1 MDMANKTLSMTA
13 LAAAFIFAAGGA
25 FANETGTKSE
35 QPVADTVITTKVK
48 AELARDD
55 ETKARQINVT
65 TKNGVVKL
73 SGAVDSATAKQKA
86 EADAKMIEGV
96 VSVDNQLTVRR

>member
-1 MDMANKTLSMTA
+1 MANKTLSVTSV
-13 LAAAFIFAAGGA
+13 AAAMIFAAAGA

-48 AELARDD
+48 AELAQDD
-55 ETKARQINVT
+55 QTKAHQINVT

-73 SGAVDSATAKQKA
+73 SGAVDNATAKQKA

-96 VSVDNQLTVRR
+96 LSVDNQLTVKR